1 MKRARRQ
8 RNANSNP
15 LQGRRGEEKDVRGA
29 PSSADTEILAAKDL
43 VDGGS
48 WSSNVETF
56 GRKAGA
62 KGGSQTQVSKRKG
75 VRNNPNPSAE
85 TLLNR
90 DKFDAGLRRG
100 LLQAAANN
108 SPLSKWLLD
117 RKSYDRVGEF
127 FVRLKAEL
135 VSPERRNHAKIK
147 DMLAEHHS
155 SQQRDAKQHDGADDI
170 MPGQD
175 FGHTE
180 KLDAKDGNE
189 VPVEKPTKAM
199 HQLLSGT
206 GGHTQS
212 RMDLDP
218 NTTRY
223 QDGLR
228 RGLLEAAEHGT
239 SPNGY
244 IQARSVV
251 GLGDFWVRL
260 KTELVSTKRDE
271 HKIKRMLDELRDR
284 EEQGAEASAEA
295 LNAGEAEQ
303 EEVEVGEEEASS
315 EQPRN
320 PANYETGVKL
330 RDQQIVGDDDSDDED
345 VFVRRP
351 RRRHRLLAS
360 QQFEEEVQGEHPV

>member
-1 MKRARRQ
+1 MKRARHK

-29 PSSADTEILAAKDL
+29 LSSADTEIPAGKDL

-48 WSSNVETF
+48 WSSDVETF

-62 KGGSQTQVSKRKG
+62 KGGSQTQVSKRKDI
-75 VRNNPNPSAE
+75 RNNPTPSAE

-90 DKFDAGLRRG
+90 HKFDAGLRRG
-100 LLQAAANN
+100 LLQAATNN
-108 SPLSKWLLD
+108 SPLPEWLLR
-117 RKSYDRVGEF
+117 RKSYDRAGEF

-135 VSPERRNHAKIK
+135 VTPERRSHAKIK
-147 DMLAEHHS
+147 SMLAEHHS
-155 SQQRDAKQHDGADDI
+155 SQQRDAKQHDGADDK

-180 KLDAKDGNE
+180 ELDAEDGNE

-199 HQLLSGT
+199 HQRLSGM
-206 GGHTQS
+206 GGQTQS
-212 RMDLDP
+212 AMNLNP

-239 SPNGY
+239 FPNGY
-244 IQARSVV
+244 IQARSVA

-271 HKIKRMLDELRDR
+271 LKIKRMLDELRDR
-284 EEQGAEASAEA
+284 EEQGAEA
-295 LNAGEAEQ
+295 EQ
-303 EEVEVGEEEASS
+303 EEAKVGEEEASS

-320 PANYETGVKL
+320 PGNFETGVKL
-330 RDQQIVGDDDSDDED
+330 RDQQVVDDNDSDDEDD

-360 QQFEEEVQGEHPV
+360 QQFEEELQGEHPV